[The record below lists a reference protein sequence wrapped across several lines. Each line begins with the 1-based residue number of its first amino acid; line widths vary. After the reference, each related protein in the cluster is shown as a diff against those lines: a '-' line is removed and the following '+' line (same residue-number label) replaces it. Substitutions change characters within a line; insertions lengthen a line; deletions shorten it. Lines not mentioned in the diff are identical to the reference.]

1 MALASNEDVRLVN
14 TVLAKLVAIVKE
26 GYYDELISLVNNDDD
41 FKATLIALEKL
52 INWNYIFTT
61 NTFNEEFLN
70 LINDFELD
78 ALIRVFTVLDG
89 KDDQFTFGS
98 LTPVSSLLSRLSNNF
113 TYNDYDELLVWVF
126 KNRTNP
132 FILPAKIFHSSNEA
146 IEIKTLELFKQY
158 SLYEQLKLKIINLS
172 KKNIYFQN
180 TKNYIGFKHRIIDKS
195 FANVYIKNNL
205 IRIHLS
211 TLPKYTDPKK
221 LLKQVPYK
229 EWSALR
235 NYIDIKSSGDLD
247 DAMKLVEQS
256 FASIAAIQEEKIF
269 NLLDSPQKNYGSEA
283 SFLKKANQIA
293 NLLNELVNTKKINQV
308 DELQIVSDFFEAVKK
323 NSEVI
328 ILLYEG
334 ARDFNSFLNKLVNAE
349 WLTGIKK
356 ERIKKF
362 IKESQ
367 QRTNGLCI
375 DYADGY
381 KGEEE

>member
-1 MALASNEDVRLVN
+1 MALAPNEDVRLVN

-26 GYYDELISLVNNDDD
+26 GYYDELISLVKNDDD
-41 FKATLIALEKL
+41 FKATLIALEKV

-113 TYNDYDELLVWVF
+113 TYNGYDELLVWVF

-132 FILPAKIFHSSNEA
+132 FILPAKILQLSNEA

-172 KKNIYFQN
+172 KKNIYYEN

-195 FANVYIKNNL
+195 FANVYIKNNF

-221 LLKQVPYK
+221 LLNQVPYK

-235 NYIDIKSSGDLD
+235 NFIDIKSRSDLD

-256 FASIAAIQEEKIF
+256 FSSIAAIQEEKMF

-283 SFLKKANQIA
+283 SFLKKANEIA

-308 DELQIVSDFFEAVKK
+308 DELQIVSDFFEAVRK

-349 WLTGIKK
+349 WLTSIKK
-356 ERIKKF
+356 ERVKKF

-367 QRTNGLCI
+367 QRLNGWCI